1 MVEII
6 QISDLHYG
14 SEFIPECM
22 ENIISY
28 IKDSKPDVVICTG
41 DVVHKGRVTQFRK
54 VIEYINRI
62 KELSKFLAVP
72 GNHDAKNSGIIF
84 FENLIG
90 PRRSRLV
97 LEDKDTMIV
106 GVNSA
111 RDDIAYGEIGDE
123 QLDWIG
129 RCFNRN
135 LENRVIA
142 LHHHLIPIPMSGQ
155 KFTTV
160 RDAGEILEFTELFE
174 VDLVLMG
181 HRHVPHAYVLS
192 WKDSTNTTFL
202 YCGTSTSKKVRADD
216 IPSFNHIF
224 LDEGDLEVYMIN
236 STNLEKSLLLER
248 KAHHTEFRRS
258 RKTRIEHLLASEV
271 WDE

>member
-1 MVEII
+1 M
-6 QISDLHYG
+6 DLEY
-14 SEFIPECM
+14 M

-28 IKDSKPDVVICTG
+28 VKESKPDTVICTG
-41 DVVHKGRVTQFRK
+41 DIVHKGRVVQFKNFLPYLKRL
-54 VIEYINRI
+54 

-72 GNHDAKNSGIIF
+72 GNHDAKNSGIVF
-84 FENLIG
+84 FEKMIG
-90 PRRSRLV
+90 PRRSRLI
-97 LEDKDTMIV
+97 LENKDTMIV
-106 GVNSA
+106 GVCSA

-123 QLDWIG
+123 QMDWLG
-129 RCFNRN
+129 RQFDKN

-192 WKDSTNTTFL
+192 WKDNTSTTFL
-202 YCGTSTSKKVRADD
+202 YAGTSTSKKVRADD
-216 IPSFNHIF
+216 KPSFNHIY
-224 LDEGDLEVYMIN
+224 LDEGDLEVYMVN
-236 STNLEKSLLLER
+236 STNLKKGLLVER
-248 KAHHTEFRRS
+248 KEHHTEFIRP
-258 RKTRIEHLLASEV
+258 RKTRIEHLLASAV